1 MTIRAALAAAI
12 LFLATG
18 GAASAEGAAA
28 LEAEIY
34 RIDNFGIGSDA
45 KIFGSLSY
53 LGGIGVTSRDH
64 AFGGFSGVEITEGGK
79 RVVLVSD
86 GGYYLT
92 AALRHEGDAL
102 SGLDDIRIESLF
114 PSGEEEKGE
123 VDAEDIAFD
132 PADPSRGYTVRERR
146 TAALFS
152 FQLRDGRPENFTAIK
167 TGLPADM
174 LKSNRGLESVAIAP
188 PASPLA
194 GSVVVILEATQKSW
208 QDVIPAS
215 IVGRGQFGISKSDA
229 FDISSARFLDDG
241 DLLLLERRYSPGW
254 GVGVRLRRIAGSSIA
269 PGAIVDG
276 ETIMEAGLAQ
286 QIDNME
292 GLAVHRDGTGRT
304 ILTLVSDDN
313 HSILQRTLILQF
325 ALGED

>member
-1 MTIRAALAAAI
+1 MSIRAAIAAAT
-12 LFLATG
+12 LFLG
-18 GAASAEGAAA
+18 SGAAA
-28 LEAEIY
+28 LEIESY
-34 RIDNFGIGSDA
+34 RIDHFGIGSDTQT
-45 KIFGSLSY
+45 FGSLRY
-53 LGGIGVTSRDH
+53 LGGIGVTSRDND
-64 AFGGFSGVEITEGGK
+64 FGGFSGVEITEGGT
-79 RVVLVSD
+79 RIVLVSD
-86 GGYYLT
+86 GGDYLT
-92 AALRHEGDAL
+92 AALRHDGDAL
-102 SGLDDIRIESLF
+102 AGLDDVALQSLF
-114 PSGEEEKGE
+114 PSGEEEKQE
-123 VDAEDIAFD
+123 VDAEDIIFD
-132 PADPSRGYTVRERR
+132 PDDPSRGYIVRERR

-152 FQLRDGRPENFTAIK
+152 FELRDGRPENFSAIK
-167 TGLPADM
+167 TGLPADR

-188 PASPLA
+188 PASPIA

-215 IVGRGQFGISKSDA
+215 IIGRGQFGIAKSDA

-241 DLLLLERRYSPGW
+241 DLLVLERRYSPGW
-254 GVGVRLRRIAGSSIA
+254 GVGVRLRRIGGSSIA

-292 GLAVHRDGTGRT
+292 GLAVHRDATGRT

-325 ALGED
+325 AFDED